1 MAGNPNFG
9 NLYSTST
16 DNYLPKLKDNYTS
29 MSRLLDLLKKAGN
42 IRTEDGGVEI
52 LENIEFAENGAYN
65 RYDGAQAW
73 NLENKKFATAA
84 SYARKKIAV
93 TMVVTGSEIMANSGK
108 SRKIDLIAS
117 KIKNGAKTL
126 QNGLAHDVYSDG
138 TDALQIG
145 GLQYLVSDTPNTGV
159 VGGIDA
165 CMICNV
171 GWGVNWICEID
182 QCDKG
187 TWALDD
193 NPYNNPCM
201 VCPANTYQDGC
212 INPGE
217 ECTPC
222 PAGTGTI
229 GDTAADHDSID
240 DCIPIVSCS
249 PGYYLPAD
257 STSCTQCP
265 KNSYCPGGTFTP
277 TTTDSGITQ
286 CPDNMYSPL
295 GSDSADDCGR
305 VLHIGEYILYLRT
318 AKLTVPSL
326 NVQIGN
332 AIYYGDMFPA

>member
-1 MAGNPNFG
+1 MLLLRGVTTSYQVSESRQKYISNHMVGGTLEYIEYRSQFLIIVV
-9 NLYSTST
+9 NLQPLEIISGGF
-16 DNYLPKLKDNYTS
+16 LLQKWGLK
-29 MSRLLDLLKKAGN
+29 M
-42 IRTEDGGVEI
+42 
-52 LENIEFAENGAYN
+52 
-65 RYDGAQAW
+65 
-73 NLENKKFATAA
+73 
-84 SYARKKIAV
+84 KKIFIAI
-93 TMVVTGSEIMANSGK
+93 VV
-108 SRKIDLIAS
+108 
-117 KIKNGAKTL
+117 
-126 QNGLAHDVYSDG
+126 
-138 TDALQIG
+138 
-145 GLQYLVSDTPNTGV
+145 
-159 VGGIDA
+159 

-229 GDTAADHDSID
+229 GDTAAHHDSID
-240 DCIPIVSCS
+240 DCIPMETEEISCNS
-249 PGYYLPAD
+249 GYYLPAN
-257 STSCTQCP
+257 SQSCTQCP

-277 TTTDSGITQ
+277 TTADSGITQ

-332 AIYYGDMFPA
+332 TIYYGDMFPA

>member
-1 MAGNPNFG
+1 MVGGTLEYIEYRSQFLIIVV
-9 NLYSTST
+9 NLQPLEIISGGF
-16 DNYLPKLKDNYTS
+16 LLQKWGLK
-29 MSRLLDLLKKAGN
+29 M
-42 IRTEDGGVEI
+42 
-52 LENIEFAENGAYN
+52 
-65 RYDGAQAW
+65 
-73 NLENKKFATAA
+73 
-84 SYARKKIAV
+84 KKIFVAIV
-93 TMVVTGSEIMANSGK
+93 
-108 SRKIDLIAS
+108 
-117 KIKNGAKTL
+117 
-126 QNGLAHDVYSDG
+126 
-138 TDALQIG
+138 
-145 GLQYLVSDTPNTGV
+145 
-159 VGGIDA
+159 A

-171 GWGVNWICEID
+171 GWGVEFVPEPCLS
-182 QCDKG
+182 G
-187 TWALDD
+187 TCYAGEWSPTDSASD
-193 NPYNNPCM
+193 CQ

-240 DCIPIVSCS
+240 DCIPMETEEISCN

-305 VLHIGEYILYLRT
+305 VLHIGEYIECPDWQHDILR
-318 AKLTVPSL
+318 
-326 NVQIGN
+326 
-332 AIYYGDMFPA
+332 

>member
-1 MAGNPNFG
+1 M
-9 NLYSTST
+9 
-16 DNYLPKLKDNYTS
+16 
-29 MSRLLDLLKKAGN
+29 
-42 IRTEDGGVEI
+42 
-52 LENIEFAENGAYN
+52 
-65 RYDGAQAW
+65 
-73 NLENKKFATAA
+73 
-84 SYARKKIAV
+84 KKIF
-93 TMVVTGSEIMANSGK
+93 
-108 SRKIDLIAS
+108 IA
-117 KIKNGAKTL
+117 I
-126 QNGLAHDVYSDG
+126 V
-138 TDALQIG
+138 
-145 GLQYLVSDTPNTGV
+145 
-159 VGGIDA
+159 A

-171 GWGVNWICEID
+171 GWGAIAICTADECSEGEWSPTYSASD
-182 QCDKG
+182 CQ
-187 TWALDD
+187 
-193 NPYNNPCM
+193 

-212 INPGE
+212 INPGG

-240 DCIPIVSCS
+240 DCIPMEIEEISCS

-277 TTTDSGITQ
+277 TITDSGITQCPDNTTSQPGSDSADDCVLNIPCNPGYYLPANRQQCMQCPRKFYCPGGTFTETTSDSGITQ

-332 AIYYGDMFPA
+332 TIYYGDMFPA